1 MKKNAVLCVLIS
13 FVGIVTGVYIFNN
26 SRGTVEII
34 EKESYYSN
42 FHVENDKVYIEC
54 VVTIKNSDN
63 YKKTINLSAR
73 FDEDVNICLLKQ
85 AKIYALSSS
94 NIKEKFEIK
103 QNSKDTF
110 DVVFVGDF
118 GGTMKKHDRTLPDI
132 DIDIVD

>member
-1 MKKNAVLCVLIS
+1 MKKMAVLCVLIS

-26 SRGTVEII
+26 SRGTIKII

-54 VVTIKNSDN
+54 VVTIKNSDK

-73 FDEDVNICLLKQ
+73 FDEDVNIGLLKQ

-94 NIKEKFEIK
+94 NMKEKFEIK

-118 GGTMKKHDRTLPDI
+118 DGTMKKHDRTLPDI
-132 DIDIVD
+132 DIVD